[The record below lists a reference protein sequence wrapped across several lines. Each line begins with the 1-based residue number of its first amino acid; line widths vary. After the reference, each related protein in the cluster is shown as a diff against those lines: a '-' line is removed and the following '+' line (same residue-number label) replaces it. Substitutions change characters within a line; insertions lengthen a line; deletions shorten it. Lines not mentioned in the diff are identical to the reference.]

1 MELREIEALASLARL
16 HFEPDQLRAFAQ
28 EFQKTLEFVNY
39 LAQLDT
45 DGVPT
50 QEGGVIATFQRLD
63 EPAVPLPKD
72 SVLQNAPMS
81 DGTGFLIPKVL

>member
-1 MELREIEALASLARL
+1 ML
-16 HFEPDQLRAFAQ
+16 HWRAFILNRISSVHLHRS
-28 EFQKTLEFVNY
+28 FKKTLEFVNY